1 MPFKNKFA
9 IFLKNHFSIPGQAQE
24 QFTLNGCKKS
34 MMRIV
39 SFAALFTAFIF
50 ASCGGED
57 KRQVQENTEPW
68 SPQLGQAYSAE
79 GPANVPKMMTMEV
92 NKAIIVTV
100 ELDFGKEIP
109 SIQEALRYIQRVHRP
124 ADGQGRTFAVID
136 AYGEPTPQGKL
147 HLSMHV
153 STEKPGTGALVFSR
167 TGEVL
172 WQSRIDPAKNPDAS
186 TFSGKNLTIYI
197 DNGKGETF
205 QVDGTGNP
213 GTILEAKLR
222 GSGQPIKSF
231 WPDGAEREITF
242 IYSACGCPVKVMV
255 RRTGERTVRTKDQ
268 PVIFP
273 DDPVA
278 VATIQKLMRW

>member
-1 MPFKNKFA
+1 
-9 IFLKNHFSIPGQAQE
+9 
-24 QFTLNGCKKS
+24 
-34 MMRIV
+34 MMRTAFFLLFFV
-39 SFAALFTAFIF
+39 SFVLVSCDKAEQLQERETTEQVPPLQNQ
-50 ASCGGED
+50 ASPS
-57 KRQVQENTEPW
+57 KENP
-68 SPQLGQAYSAE
+68 
-79 GPANVPKMMTMEV
+79 PAPKMMTMEV

-100 ELDFGKEIP
+100 ELDFGGEIP
-109 SIQEALRYIQRVHRP
+109 SIQEALRYIQRVHQP

-153 STEKPGTGALVFSR
+153 STEKPGTGKLVFGR

-172 WQSRIDPAKNPDAS
+172 WQSRIEPAKNPDAAP
-186 TFSGKNLTIYI
+186 FSGKNLTIYI

-213 GTILEAKLR
+213 STILEAKLR

-231 WPDGAEREITF
+231 WPEGAEREVTF
-242 IYSACGCPVKVMV
+242 IYSACGCPVKVMA
-255 RRTGERTVRTKDQ
+255 RRAGERTVRTKDQ

-273 DDPVA
+273 DDPAA
-278 VATIQKLMRW
+278 VATIRQLMRW